1 MKFIPDK
8 NEELPRRDFLPKIKR
23 RSIRDVLT
31 VCPICFSPSKPTT
44 EIFIPGHYTCT
55 NKDCG
60 WNGTIP
66 IEVTK
71 EDYEKFRKERGINE
85 TDEQF

>member
-1 MKFIPDK
+1 MKFIPENND
-8 NEELPRRDFLPKIKR
+8 ELSKRDFFPKIKR

-60 WNGTIP
+60 WNGTMA

-71 EDYEKFRKERGINE
+71 EDYEKFREERKTRETNE
-85 TDEQF
+85 

>member
-1 MKFIPDK
+1 MKSISEN
-8 NEELPRRDFLPKIKR
+8 NEEFPKGDFLQKIKR
-23 RSIRDVLT
+23 RSIREILT

-44 EIFIPGHYTCT
+44 EIFIPGHYTCS
-55 NKDCG
+55 NKECG

-71 EDYEKFRKERGINE
+71 EDYEKFMKER
-85 TDEQF
+85 EQTKL